1 MPAYD
6 FRCLKC
12 GSTCEVV
19 RPVADRSP
27 VVCPTCGGDTK
38 RVFTPVGVAF
48 KGSGFYNTDY
58 KNAGKAPK
66 AEPACPS
73 ADSGS
78 AKCGG

>member
-19 RPVADRSP
+19 RPAADRSP
-27 VVCPTCGGDTK
+27 VSCPTCGGDTK

-58 KNAGKAPK
+58 KNKPAAKP
-66 AEPACPS
+66 ETACPS
-73 ADSGS
+73 ADSS
-78 AKCGG
+78 SPKCGG